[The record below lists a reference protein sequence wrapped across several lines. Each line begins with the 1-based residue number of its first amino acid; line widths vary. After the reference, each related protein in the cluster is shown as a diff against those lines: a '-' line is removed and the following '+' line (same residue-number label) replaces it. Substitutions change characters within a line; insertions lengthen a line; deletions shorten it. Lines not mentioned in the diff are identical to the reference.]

1 MHNSNTTPLVPKNK
15 ILTLKGV
22 KPGKK
27 KIAHGIINFND
38 FFIKYIL
45 SLLAKIGIWQRA
57 PDLNDS
63 DASLYNEA
71 CQINTIQTFCQLAA
85 GGAYEY
91 INFNLK
97 ILENLQLRESTYNH
111 IGQMTQARNER
122 KW

>member
-1 MHNSNTTPLVPKNK
+1 MHNSNTTPLVPENK

-22 KPGKK
+22 KPGME
-27 KIAHGIINFND
+27 KIARGIINSNN

-45 SLLAKIGIWQRA
+45 ALLAKIGIQKWA

-71 CQINTIQTFCQLAA
+71 CRISAIQTFCQIPA

-91 INFNLK
+91 MNVNLK
-97 ILENLQLRESTYNH
+97 FLDKLQLLESTYNH
-111 IGQMTQARNER
+111 IVYFTLA
-122 KW
+122 K